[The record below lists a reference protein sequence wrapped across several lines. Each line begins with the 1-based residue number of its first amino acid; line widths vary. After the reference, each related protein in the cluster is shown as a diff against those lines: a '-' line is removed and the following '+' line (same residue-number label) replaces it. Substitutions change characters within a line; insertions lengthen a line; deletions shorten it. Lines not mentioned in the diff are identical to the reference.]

1 MKPKK
6 AYNYSNEGAVMKPSL
21 SYAMFR
27 SDDMSTYNKAVR
39 WFVQGDEICVLVS
52 RDDNGANYV
61 CIKLKD
67 IEKQRGKK

>member
-6 AYNYSNEGAVMKPSL
+6 AYNSLRGDALNERCHLG
-21 SYAMFR
+21 
-27 SDDMSTYNKAVR
+27 SDDMSTYEKAIR

-61 CIKLKD
+61 TIKLKD
-67 IEKQRGKK
+67 IKKLKRSK